1 MRYLWYNYGM
11 VNTVV
16 TTENAQE
23 IVAARDAEIAEL
35 KQRQNELEALVKYYE
50 EQLRLNKHRQFGP
63 SSERD
68 ELSGQLG
75 LFDEAENTA
84 DPKLPE
90 PELEDIHYTRRK
102 RTGKTQDDISALPV
116 EVIEYTLPESERICP
131 DCGGVLRVMGHTVR
145 RELEIIPAQVKV
157 VEHKQEVYSCRY
169 CENHSDHVPIVKAPM
184 PEPVIKGSLAS
195 PSLVAHII
203 NQKYVM
209 HLPLYRQEKAFL
221 REGLSL
227 SRQTMANWIIT
238 VALFW
243 LMTIYDMMKAEL
255 LTREVL
261 HADETTCQVLHEP
274 GKKANTNSYM
284 WLYSTSWDA
293 EHPIIL
299 YEYQATRSSVHPKT
313 FLNGWSGYLHAD
325 GYQGYHN
332 LPPEITVVGCWVHL
346 RRKFTDAYKALSAD
360 EKPKSVIP
368 EALRRIGTLFSLER
382 RWKDLDAAERQK
394 LRLEKSKPLAEA
406 FYAWLD
412 GLGALPQSPL
422 GRAVTYAREQRRWLM
437 NFYLDGRLELSNN
450 RIENSVRPFAVGRR
464 NWLFFNTQKGAKA
477 SAVVYS
483 IIETAAA
490 NGLKPYEYLKFLF
503 ERLPNSTTS
512 LLPSLLPWSEAL
524 PDEIRA
530 PVKEE
535 EAADGKEE

>member
-1 MRYLWYNYGM
+1 MG
-11 VNTVV
+11 
-16 TTENAQE
+16 NAVITSE
-23 IVAARDAEIAEL
+23 IQSEPVAKMADRIAEL
-35 KQRQNELEALVKYYE
+35 EHQKAELEALVKYYE
-50 EQLRLNKHRQFGP
+50 EQLRLAAHRQFGQ
-63 SSERD
+63 SSEK
-68 ELSGQLG
+68 EEISGQLG

-102 RTGKTQDDISALPV
+102 RAGKLEDDISSLPV
-116 EVIEYTLPESERICP
+116 EVIEYALPEAEQVCS
-131 DCGGVLRVMGHTVR
+131 DCGNALYVKGHTVR
-145 RELEIIPAQVKV
+145 RQIEIIPAQVKV
-157 VEHKQEVYSCRY
+157 AEQRQEIYGCRY
-169 CENHSDHVPIVKAPM
+169 CENHSDHVPVIKAPM

-195 PSLVAHII
+195 PSLIAHII

-221 REGLSL
+221 REGINL

-238 VALFW
+238 VAMFW
-243 LMTIYDMMKAEL
+243 LVALYNVMKAEL

-274 GKKANTNSYM
+274 GKKATTNSYM
-284 WLYSTSWDA
+284 WLFSTSGEA

-299 YEYQATRSSVHPKT
+299 YEYQATRSSTHPKA
-313 FLNGWSGYLHAD
+313 FLAGWSGYLHAD
-325 GYQGYHN
+325 GYSGYHN
-332 LPPEITVVGCWVHL
+332 LPPGITVIGCWVHL
-346 RRKFTDAYKALSAD
+346 RRKLTDAYKSLSAD

-368 EALRRIGTLFSLER
+368 EALRRIGALFRLER
-382 RWKDLDAAERQK
+382 QWKDLAAAERQK

-406 FYAWLD
+406 FFVWLD
-412 GLGALPQSPL
+412 GLGALPQTPL
-422 GRAVTYAREQRRWLM
+422 GKAVTYARDQRRWLM

-464 NWLFFNTQKGAKA
+464 NWLFFNTKKGAES
-477 SAVVYS
+477 SAIVYS
-483 IIETAAA
+483 IIETAVA

-512 LLPSLLPWSEAL
+512 QLQSLLPWSQTL
-524 PDEIRA
+524 PDELRA
-530 PVKEE
+530 PVQK
-535 EAADGKEE
+535 EAADGKKKQHPAHV

>member
-1 MRYLWYNYGM
+1 MG
-11 VNTVV
+11 NTATTV
-16 TTENAQE
+16 TISSSEYEA
-23 IVAARDAEIAEL
+23 L
-35 KQRQNELEALVKYYE
+35 KEKESEFEKLEALVKYYE
-50 EQLRLNKHRQFGP
+50 VQLRLATHRQFGV
-63 SSERD
+63 SSEQG
-68 ELSGQLG
+68 EVTGQLG

-102 RTGKTQDDISALPV
+102 RAGKLEEDISSLPV
-116 EVIEYTLPESERICP
+116 ETVEYTLPESERICP
-131 DCGGVLRVMGHTVR
+131 DCGGVLRVMGHAVRKELTV
-145 RELEIIPAQVKV
+145 IPAQIKV
-157 VEHKQEVYSCRY
+157 IEHKQEVYSCRY
-169 CENHSDHVPIVKAPM
+169 CENHSDHVPVIKAPM

-227 SRQTMANWIIT
+227 SRQTMANWIIN
-238 VALFW
+238 VASFW
-243 LMTIYDMMKAEL
+243 LEPLYKIMRTEL
-255 LTREVL
+255 LLHRVI

-274 GKKANTNSYM
+274 GKKATTNSCM
-284 WLYSTSWDA
+284 WLYSTSGEA

-299 YEYQATRSSVHPKT
+299 YEYQATRSSVHPKA
-313 FLNGWSGYLHAD
+313 FLNGWSGFLHAD

-332 LPPEITVVGCWVHL
+332 LPPGITVVGCWVHL
-346 RRKFTDAYKALSAD
+346 RRKFTDAYKALSAE

-368 EALRRIGTLFSLER
+368 EALRRIGTLFCLEKQWR
-382 RWKDLDAAERQK
+382 DLGPAERQE
-394 LRLEKSKPLAEA
+394 LRLSQSKPLAEA
-406 FYAWLD
+406 FFAWLY
-412 GLGALPQSPL
+412 GLGALPQTPL
-422 GRAVTYAREQRRWLM
+422 GKAVKYAQDQRRWLM

-464 NWLFFNTQKGAKA
+464 NWLFCNTQNGANA

-490 NGLKPYEYLKFLF
+490 NGLKPYEYMKFLF
-503 ERLPNSTTS
+503 ETLPNSTTS
-512 LLPSLLPWSEAL
+512 QLPSLLPWGKAL
-524 PDEIRA
+524 PDGVSA
-530 PVKEE
+530 PVKKE
-535 EAADGKEE
+535 EAADGKEK